1 MTTNCRELSVE
12 ELEQVSAG
20 TFDRNKYEDNE
31 YANAGI
37 KYVYHILAKNEFWW
51 NGSDIGHN
59 NANAVVFFCQANG
72 GRQPASLEEA
82 IRFKEDHT
90 KRPDNHGCDL
100 LHLAS

>member
-1 MTTNCRELSVE
+1 MRTNCKELSAE

-20 TFDRNKYEDNE
+20 TFDHNKYRDCD

-37 KYVYHILAKNEFWW
+37 GYVYHLIARNEFWW
-51 NGSDIGHN
+51 NGSNIGHD

-82 IRFKEDHT
+82 IRFKNDH
-90 KRPDNHGCDL
+90 PVDGHGGCDL
-100 LHLAS
+100 LHLA